1 MRMCSFLFYRV
12 QLAILSELVK
22 QRDVLD
28 KIVGDS
34 VMHCKIRSKESS
46 RFEGSFGRRK
56 ELQTRYSLVTTCGEC
71 RYIESGTY
79 RN

>member
-1 MRMCSFLFYRV
+1 MCSFLFYRV

-34 VMHCKIRSKESS
+34 VMHYKESN
-46 RFEGSFGRRK
+46 RFEGSFGWRK

-71 RYIESGTY
+71 KYIESGTY